1 MSLIRPLSGRK
12 PAITLPKGA
21 IDTQM
26 HAYLPGYPALPGGPG
41 LPAGDLPTPEQYR
54 QFMDWIGID
63 RVVVTQGMAHQ
74 LDNANLVACLERF
87 GDIAWGIAAVDAS
100 TGEAELDRLCA
111 VRVRGARIMNLPGGA
126 ANLTKL
132 EEVDAIAA
140 SRNWM
145 IAIQFDGSDILDYE
159 ERLSKLKSRWVL
171 DHHGKFFCG
180 VTPESPQVQATKRL
194 IDGGRCWFK
203 FAGAYESSKS
213 GGPEFADV
221 GAVARDIAA
230 HATERIVWGSNW
242 PHNLARAQADYPD
255 DAALADTVLGWLP
268 DEAARQLALVD
279 NPQELFGIPPAG
291 GR

>member
-1 MSLIRPLSGRK
+1 MSLIRPLSGAK
-12 PAITLPKGA
+12 PSITLPKGA

-26 HAYLPGYPALPGGPG
+26 HAYMPGFPALPGGPG

-54 QFMDWIGID
+54 QFMDWIGIE
-63 RVVVTQGMAHQ
+63 RVIVTQGMAHQ
-74 LDNANLVACLERF
+74 LDNNNLVACLERF
-87 GDIAWGIAAVDAS
+87 GDIAWGVAMIDATTS
-100 TGEAELDRLCA
+100 EAELDRLSA
-111 VRVRGARIMNLPGGA
+111 ARVRGARIMNLPGGA

-140 SRNWM
+140 SRDWM
-145 IAIQFDGSDILDYE
+145 IAIQFDGSDILEYE

-180 VTPESPQVQATKRL
+180 VTPDSPQVQATKRL
-194 IDGGRCWFK
+194 IDCGRCWFK
-203 FAGAYESSKS
+203 FAGVYESSKS

-221 GAVARDIAA
+221 AAVARAIAA
-230 HATERIVWGSNW
+230 HAPERIVWGTNW
-242 PHNLARAQADYPD
+242 PHNMARAQAGYPD

-268 DEAARQLALVD
+268 DEKARRLALVD
-279 NPQELFGIPPAG
+279 NPEELFAIAPAA